1 MTINIQLLQPTPT
14 TEAREELTHNGRMLV
29 EGITWVGDQ
38 DGLETQLTCDR
49 WMQVNPDTYVDHKG
63 SPQY

>member
-38 DGLETQLTCDR
+38 DGLETQLTVATDGC
-49 WMQVNPDTYVDHKG
+49 K
-63 SPQY
+63 